1 MSPRLAD
8 DLPRPSGVPGIR
20 VWLKSSGYARRLLL
34 GAAGDPWESA
44 AGYLAFFN
52 QAHGLLRPDVG
63 VVDVGDL
70 YRSWATRHP
79 ALAAEMG
86 SKKRAA
92 FPLKRMLEEE
102 GPRRLLAEVV
112 EAVAASLRGQT
123 PLVLAAPAPRRW
135 LTEAAQM
142 AGRDGIDVDADMVED
157 AAMYMADLMRAVSA
171 LPIGGLLLEEGA
183 DTPATDRAGYRP
195 LVNVARHYRWGLAL
209 RGRAGAATGD
219 FDTLIAPRPTDSDAH
234 GDVALGL
241 DVSNTLWDG
250 TELAPLAAGQFYF
263 AEIPVGAEPEAVLH
277 HLARLRG

>member
-34 GAAGDPWESA
+34 GDAGDPWESA

-52 QAHGLLRPDVG
+52 QAHGLLKPDVG

-70 YRSWATRHP
+70 YRSFLARHP
-79 ALAAEMG
+79 ALATEMA
-86 SKKRAA
+86 SRKRAT
-92 FPLKRMLEEE
+92 FPLKRMLEED

-123 PLVLAAPAPRRW
+123 PLVLAMPAPRRW
-135 LTEAAQM
+135 LGEAAAL
-142 AGRDGIDVDADMVED
+142 AGRAEVEIDADMIED
-157 AAMYMADLMRAVSA
+157 AAMYMADLARAVSG
-171 LPIGGLLLEEGA
+171 LPIGGLLLEEDAAAEDGDLSA
-183 DTPATDRAGYRP
+183 CRP

-209 RGRAGAATGD
+209 RGRPGRAASD
-219 FDTLIAPRPTDSDAH
+219 FDTVISAEPPVVEDL
-234 GDVALGL
+234 ALGL
-241 DVSNTLWDG
+241 DVSSSLWDG
-250 TELAPLAAGQFYF
+250 APLRGLDAGQFYF

-277 HLARLRG
+277 HLARLRT